1 MEILTNVLNKKSIM
15 LSKTVLELD
24 RMQSGIAEIE
34 IHRHNCSVITEIVDH
49 REIIITHTY
58 NLFSFVNSVIFN
70 VISSENGNSACLSG
84 NSTSN
89 WHWFERYVVRKLTLL
104 LAVTLSR
111 GFSVTNSKNHC
122 SLGGVASVAK
132 RNKYHWSFFY
142 WALVLVERLEADCRH
157 VGLAHHRRQ
166 PVSEC
171 GKNRRTLR
179 MWTHVGAEFVDSL
192 LAGKLY
198 NGSRLCR
205 TQLNS
210 AIESGLTDGLVKAVI
225 HGLGRF
231 SEPAASGHLST
242 VMFTSLSAIPNPA
255 VVSFSKLHANR
266 ILSISTLFYLSKY
279 FFKRNRW
286 YTSEFYDYQGQCCKL
301 KAMNKK
307 KKYVNK
313 LMQDNN
319 RMLKKMFE
327 QSITV
332 SKRLSARFGYNNDN
346 IFGRLSIL
354 IVS

>member
-1 MEILTNVLNKKSIM
+1 M

-198 NGSRLCR
+198 NGSKLCR

-210 AIESGLTDGLVKAVI
+210 AIESGLTDGLVKAVM
-225 HGLGRF
+225 HGFGRF

-255 VVSFSKLHANR
+255 VSVKLSLYATGKLIQLIINKCFS
-266 ILSISTLFYLSKY
+266 SYPV
-279 FFKRNRW
+279 NRW
-286 YTSEFYDYQGQCCKL
+286 YTSEFYDYQA
-301 KAMNKK
+301 AMNKK

>member
-15 LSKTVLELD
+15 LSKIVLELD
-24 RMQSGIAEIE
+24 RMQSG
-34 IHRHNCSVITEIVDH
+34 
-49 REIIITHTY
+49 

-132 RNKYHWSFFY
+132 RNKYHWSFSY

-171 GKNRRTLR
+171 GKNRRTLG
-179 MWTHVGAEFVDSL
+179 MWTHIGAE
-192 LAGKLY
+192 
-198 NGSRLCR
+198 LCR

-210 AIESGLTDGLVKAVI
+210 AIESGLTDGLVKAVM

-266 ILSISTLFYLSKY
+266 ILSISTLFFIFQNISLNGNSLEHKTQPIRHWEIDSINHQQMLFILS
-279 FFKRNRW
+279 R
-286 YTSEFYDYQGQCCKL
+286 TDA
-301 KAMNKK
+301 AMNKK

-327 QSITV
+327 QSIMV